1 MAEEKAKRPFWV
13 HQVAEYV
20 IGLGLVAAGIQNPEP
35 LWPVLAGG
43 LIVLNAAVVSGPLGA
58 WRAVTRPQHRWTDV
72 AVMAAVAIVAVLPF
86 LDVDNASR
94 LMMLGCV
101 AVLAVVWTQSD
112 YRESVLS
119 QRRGVP
125 VNRSEAIGRTAGRL
139 FAHSR
144 ALARQQKGR
153 HIARQRRGS

>member
-1 MAEEKAKRPFWV
+1 
-13 HQVAEYV
+13 
-20 IGLGLVAAGIQNPEP
+20 
-35 LWPVLAGG
+35 
-43 LIVLNAAVVSGPLGA
+43 VLNAAVVSGPLGA

-112 YRESVLS
+112 YRESVLR
-119 QRRGVP
+119 QGRGLP
-125 VNRSEAIGRTAGRL
+125 IDRSEAIGRTAGRL
-139 FAHSR
+139 FGQGRALVRQRKGR
-144 ALARQQKGR
+144 ALASQQKGR
-153 HIARQRRGS
+153 DIARQRRGS